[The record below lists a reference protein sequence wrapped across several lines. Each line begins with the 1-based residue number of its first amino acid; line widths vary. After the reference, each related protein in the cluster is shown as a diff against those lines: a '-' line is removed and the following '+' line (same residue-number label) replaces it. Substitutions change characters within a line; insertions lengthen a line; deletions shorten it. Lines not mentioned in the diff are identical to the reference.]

1 MLKSPLAQF
10 NVCRMPFFIGNNE
23 ISLTNLSI
31 TAKSAVIIGN
41 VIVSIFFNGQL
52 VPLNIS
58 DLRVKKRIFT
68 VKIKKAIK
76 RYYYKSNTVLG
87 KDKYINLDLR
97 IFKNIFSDIV
107 QRIELEKLL
116 IEEEK
121 MK

>member
-31 TAKSAVIIGN
+31 IAISVVIIGN

-58 DLRVKKRIFT
+58 DLRVKKRIFS

-87 KDKYINLDLR
+87 KDKYINLDL
-97 IFKNIFSDIV
+97 KTK
-107 QRIELEKLL
+107 ELFENNYK
-116 IEEEK
+116 IWK
-121 MK
+121 DMKKD